1 MRIVLVCL
9 LSGLAVASTAI
20 GQEKQI
26 VLPAD
31 HDYATLKP
39 GLHSELAQTQCQF
52 CHSTDYIVMQPGGDA
67 KQWDAVV
74 AKMVKV
80 FGLPSARP
88 TRRPSPNTWRR
99 PTAPANS
106 WAGPGPVPATSSPRR
121 FRGPRDIQSSS
132 PSEGPRDI

>member
-9 LSGLAVASTAI
+9 LSGLVLAVASIAI

-26 VLPAD
+26 ALPAD
-31 HDYATLKP
+31 NDYATLKP
-39 GLHSELAQTQCQF
+39 GFHSELAQTQCQF

-80 FGLPSARP
+80 FG
-88 TRRPSPNTWRR
+88 
-99 PTAPANS
+99 APLSEAD
-106 WAGPGPVPATSSPRR
+106 AKAITEYLATTYGSSK
-121 FRGPRDIQSSS
+121 
-132 PSEGPRDI
+132 

>member
-67 KQWDAVV
+67 EAVGRRRGQDGQ
-74 AKMVKV
+74 
-80 FGLPSARP
+80 GLWGSPQRS
-88 TRRPSPNTWRR
+88 RR
-99 PTAPANS
+99 
-106 WAGPGPVPATSSPRR
+106 
-121 FRGPRDIQSSS
+121 
-132 PSEGPRDI
+132 EGHHGILSDD